1 MILALPSF
9 IFCINIFVGYMVL
22 QLIQGI
28 VLIVLGISI
37 VMIAQRLRRY

>member
-1 MILALPSF
+1 
-9 IFCINIFVGYMVL
+9 MVL

-37 VMIAQRLRRY
+37 VMIAQRLRRYQ